1 MTAERR
7 RSKFRGDGPGR
18 AAARL
23 LAVVLVGG
31 LLTGCSL
38 GDKAHLADRIIG
50 GVDRLETAGP
60 AQGTLA
66 VSLRL
71 VDMPVGAAS
80 FAPGGASPPAG
91 LPGGASILGAPVPMT
106 VDVARQRSTLG
117 PPDDVQYLF
126 DGLTG
131 YGRRVEAAQGD
142 ARPWMKVDLAA
153 LEAGDSKVN
162 FTRLPPEAVRNAL
175 NPSFVTDLIA
185 GALTGSIKESTR
197 SAEAVG
203 GVATTRYDANFDIEK
218 AVQDTRRDRYPER
231 DRDALYEALDLL
243 GFSGRV
249 FPGTVWLDRDGVPRR
264 FRIELRISPRKGF
277 VFEVGLDLEIQSWGG
292 AAVPRPPTDLE
303 LLETD
308 SLGAYLQAVTRGRAT
323 P

>member
-18 AAARL
+18 AGPRL
-23 LAVVLVGG
+23 LAAVLVSG
-31 LLTGCSL
+31 LLAGCSL
-38 GDKAHLADRIIG
+38 GDKARLADRIIG
-50 GVDRLETAGP
+50 SVDRLETAGP

-71 VDMPVGAAS
+71 VDVPVGATS
-80 FAPGGASPPAG
+80 FAPGGASPPAE
-91 LPGGASILGAPVPMT
+91 LPGGAANSFSASIPMT

-117 PPDDVQYLF
+117 AADDVQYLF

-131 YGRRVEAAQGD
+131 YGRRVDAAQGD

-153 LEAGDSKVN
+153 LEAGNSTVN

-185 GALTGSIKESTR
+185 GALTGSIEESTG
-197 SAEAVG
+197 SEVVG
-203 GVATTRYDANFDIEK
+203 GVDTTRYDANFDIEK

-243 GFSGRV
+243 GLSGRV

-277 VFEVGLDLEIQSWGG
+277 VFEVGLDLEILSFGG
-292 AAVPRPPTDLE
+292 HEVPRPPTDLE

-308 SLGAYLQAVTRGRAT
+308 SLGAYLQAVTRGRAG
-323 P
+323 